1 MKNRMVRL
9 ETLARVIRSKNA
21 TPFLLTLDIFFE
33 SSDSYNRVKQS
44 KALSKE
50 RISEL
55 YHVPLGYVK
64 DIFFIDSALAVKIVL
79 LKKTPSGDPGF
90 ADIYAM
96 QQNIPLMDIE
106 IA

>member
-1 MKNRMVRL
+1 MVRL

-33 SSDSYNRVKQS
+33 GSEPYNRVKQS
-44 KALSKE
+44 NALNKE
-50 RISEL
+50 IIAKL

-79 LKKTPSGDPGF
+79 LKRTPSGDPGF
-90 ADIYAM
+90 ADIYGM
-96 QQNIPLMDIE
+96 QQNIPLMEIE
-106 IA
+106 IP

>member
-1 MKNRMVRL
+1 MVRL
-9 ETLARVIRSKNA
+9 DTLARVIRSKNA

-33 SSDSYNRVKQS
+33 TSESYNRVKES

-50 RISEL
+50 KIAEL
-55 YHVPLGYVK
+55 YHVPVAYVK
-64 DIFFIDSALAVKIVL
+64 DIFLIDSVLAVKIVL

-90 ADIYAM
+90 VDVYAM